1 MDTPIRIS
9 SVHEAVT
16 QSVPYDAT
24 YLIQAFYKEY
34 MNLPVEGDMQWGED
48 ITKQKRFMTLD
59 HIFKFAALHI
69 RPDMEGTAILERLIG
84 HLASRCTVPYDEI
97 ESGAKA
103 IFKK

>member
-9 SVHEAVT
+9 SVHEAVS

-24 YLIQAFYKEY
+24 YLVQAFYKEY
-34 MNLPVEGDMQWGED
+34 YTLPVEGDVQWGED
-48 ITKQKRFMTLD
+48 VTKQKRFMTLD
-59 HIFKFAALHI
+59 HIFKLAASTI
-69 RPDMEGTAILERLIG
+69 QPGMEGTAILERLVG
-84 HLASRCTVPYDEI
+84 HLASRCKVPYNEI